1 MKRTTSIYR
10 CRKPDHRKLRA
21 VPPHRTRVRT
31 MMESDHSQPQALRQG
46 KLTLLASA
54 YFCVLLCM
62 EPSHDGKSSMTTMVY
77 FAGVLAIGQDGM
89 TFERNFR
96 SRDTYQQTIRWH
108 WPRTLFTS
116 DSSLRWST
124 DLIST
129 QIEDAAY
136 CSATC
141 KSSTNVRLECFG
153 RFITRH
159 SRRTCDWKEVDGEKH
174 SRTRSQALHD
184 ACCDETVSASNIRP
198 RQALCI
204 SRSGRIAFV
213 ERNPPRQEPTRC
225 RYQTRSQGMRSNA
238 IYGSEQE
245 TKSDH

>member
-1 MKRTTSIYR
+1 MYR

-204 SRSGRIAFV
+204 SRSGPIAFV